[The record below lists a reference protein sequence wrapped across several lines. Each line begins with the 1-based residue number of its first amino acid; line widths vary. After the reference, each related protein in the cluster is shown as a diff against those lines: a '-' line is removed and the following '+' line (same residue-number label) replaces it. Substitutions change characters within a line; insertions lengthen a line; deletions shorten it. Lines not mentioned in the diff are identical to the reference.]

1 MTRTGLSGKYLA
13 GKFAA
18 SVRKVAYASPVD
30 MPPPRSLGRY
40 APAVRLRRAEAA
52 LTEPVTTLPTGSG
65 MDAQRQKRKK
75 KEQPEKAAALPFFH
89 RLRLPLTSLTF
100 SETVCLGLGETRCG
114 FKMSTVSGR
123 QLPPAAST
131 FPPYRLP
138 DTLPPFSLAGL
149 VALSHSSRAFLLCG
163 ISGDLG
169 SSLQAWAVMQDPPV
183 QPDCCASSGNC
194 SLEANPEKTRKT
206 PLAAA
211 IGNWDLLSGSCKIKH
226 YRVLEVMARL
236 RLH

>member
-1 MTRTGLSGKYLA
+1 M
-13 GKFAA
+13 FAA
-18 SVRKVAYASPVD
+18 SVRKVAYARLVD

-52 LTEPVTTLPTGSG
+52 FTEPVIILPTGSG
-65 MDAQRQKRKK
+65 MDALGQKRKK
-75 KEQPEKAAALPFFH
+75 NPEKAAALPFFH
-89 RLRLPLTSLTF
+89 RLRLPLTSFTF

-114 FKMSTVSGR
+114 FKISTVSGR

-169 SSLQAWAVMQDPPV
+169 SSLQAWAVMQDPPR
-183 QPDCCASSGNC
+183 S
-194 SLEANPEKTRKT
+194 
-206 PLAAA
+206 
-211 IGNWDLLSGSCKIKH
+211 
-226 YRVLEVMARL
+226 ARL
-236 RLH
+236 LRQFR

>member
-1 MTRTGLSGKYLA
+1 M
-13 GKFAA
+13 
-18 SVRKVAYASPVD
+18 RKVAYASPVD

-52 LTEPVTTLPTGSG
+52 FTEPVIIRPTGSG
-65 MDAQRQKRKK
+65 IDALGQKRKK
-75 KEQPEKAAALPFFH
+75 KPKKAAAQPFFH
-89 RLRLPLTSLTF
+89 RLRLPLTSFTF

-114 FKMSTVSGR
+114 FKISTVSGR

-194 SLEANPEKTRKT
+194 SLEANPEKTRKNAT
-206 PLAAA
+206 
-211 IGNWDLLSGSCKIKH
+211 GSSH
-226 YRVLEVMARL
+226 W
-236 RLH
+236 

>member
-1 MTRTGLSGKYLA
+1 M
-13 GKFAA
+13 FAA
-18 SVRKVAYASPVD
+18 SVRKAAYVSPVD
-30 MPPPRSLGRY
+30 MPPPRSLGR
-40 APAVRLRRAEAA
+40 LRSGRETAAGGIYFHGTGHHTTHRFRNGRTETEA
-52 LTEPVTTLPTGSG
+52 
-65 MDAQRQKRKK
+65 QKKRT
-75 KEQPEKAAALPFFH
+75 PEKAAALPFFH
-89 RLRLPLTSLTF
+89 RLRLPLTSFTF

-114 FKMSTVSGR
+114 FKISTVSGR

-194 SLEANPEKTRKT
+194 SLEANPEKTRKNAT
-206 PLAAA
+206 
-211 IGNWDLLSGSCKIKH
+211 GSSH
-226 YRVLEVMARL
+226 W
-236 RLH
+236 

>member
-1 MTRTGLSGKYLA
+1 MPVPWICRLLA
-13 GKFAA
+13 H
-18 SVRKVAYASPVD
+18 SVA
-30 MPPPRSLGRY
+30 G

-65 MDAQRQKRKK
+65 MDTQRQKRKK

-114 FKMSTVSGR
+114 FKISTVSGR

-138 DTLPPFSLAGL
+138 DTLPPFSLAGH

-169 SSLQAWAVMQDPPV
+169 SSLQAWAVMQDPPR
-183 QPDCCASSGNC
+183 S
-194 SLEANPEKTRKT
+194 
-206 PLAAA
+206 
-211 IGNWDLLSGSCKIKH
+211 
-226 YRVLEVMARL
+226 ARL
-236 RLH
+236 LRLFR

>member
-1 MTRTGLSGKYLA
+1 MVSRTKLSGKYLA
-13 GKFAA
+13 GMFAA
-18 SVRKVAYASPVD
+18 SVRKAAYVRIVD
-30 MPPPRSLGRY
+30 MPPPRSLGR
-40 APAVRLRRAEAA
+40 LRSGRETAAGGSCSFRTDHRTNAAEA
-52 LTEPVTTLPTGSG
+52 
-65 MDAQRQKRKK
+65 QKKRT
-75 KEQPEKAAALPFFH
+75 PEKAATWPFFH

-194 SLEANPEKTRKT
+194 SLEANPEKTRKNAT
-206 PLAAA
+206 
-211 IGNWDLLSGSCKIKH
+211 GSSH
-226 YRVLEVMARL
+226 W
-236 RLH
+236 

>member
-1 MTRTGLSGKYLA
+1 MYTGLVSCHERGYQERPCQMCY
-13 GKFAA
+13 AA
-18 SVRKVAYASPVD
+18 LVRKVAYAGKAVIT
-30 MPPPRSLGRY
+30 PPRSLGRC
-40 APAVRLRRAEAA
+40 APAVRLRRALPS
-52 LTEPVTTLPTGSG
+52 LTEQAQTLSTDSGTTHNRAHTQKKTRKRPRRCRFSIGSASPRPASHLSKLYG
-65 MDAQRQKRKK
+65 
-75 KEQPEKAAALPFFH
+75 P
-89 RLRLPLTSLTF
+89 
-100 SETVCLGLGETRCG
+100 GLGETRCG
-114 FKMSTVSGR
+114 LKMPTVSGK

-149 VALSHSSRAFLLCG
+149 VALSHSSRAFLFCG

-194 SLEANPEKTRKT
+194 SLEANPERHALT

-211 IGNWDLLSGSCKIKH
+211 TGN
-226 YRVLEVMARL
+226 
-236 RLH
+236 

>member
-1 MTRTGLSGKYLA
+1 MPLPWICRLLA
-13 GKFAA
+13 H
-18 SVRKVAYASPVD
+18 SVA
-30 MPPPRSLGRY
+30 G

-52 LTEPVTTLPTGSG
+52 LSERTKEQ
-65 MDAQRQKRKK
+65 MQQRRKK
-75 KEQPEKAAALPFFH
+75 RTPEKAAALPFFH

-114 FKMSTVSGR
+114 FKISTVSGR

-183 QPDCCASSGNC
+183 QPDCCACSGNC

-211 IGNWDLLSGSCKIKH
+211 TGNGFAERQIRKC
-226 YRVLEVMARL
+226 
-236 RLH
+236 

>member
-1 MTRTGLSGKYLA
+1 MDFSGFRGAALNQSRSASGVYTGLVSWHKRGYQENTWQEYLQHQCVRRLMSEQWICRLLA
-13 GKFAA
+13 H
-18 SVRKVAYASPVD
+18 SVA
-30 MPPPRSLGRY
+30 Y

-52 LTEPVTTLPTGSG
+52 LSGRTTKQIQ
-65 MDAQRQKRKK
+65 QRRKK
-75 KEQPEKAAALPFFH
+75 KRTPEKAAALPFFH

-114 FKMSTVSGR
+114 FKISTVSGR

-169 SSLQAWAVMQDPPV
+169 SSLQAWAVMQDPPR
-183 QPDCCASSGNC
+183 S
-194 SLEANPEKTRKT
+194 
-206 PLAAA
+206 
-211 IGNWDLLSGSCKIKH
+211 
-226 YRVLEVMARL
+226 ARL
-236 RLH
+236 LRLFR

>member
-1 MTRTGLSGKYLA
+1 MAFSGFRGAALNQSRSASGVYTGLVSWHERGYQESTWQESLQHQCVRWLMPVPWICRLLA
-13 GKFAA
+13 H
-18 SVRKVAYASPVD
+18 SVA
-30 MPPPRSLGRY
+30 G

-52 LTEPVTTLPTGSG
+52 LSGRITEQIQQG
-65 MDAQRQKRKK
+65 RKK
-75 KEQPEKAAALPFFH
+75 KRTPEKATALPFFH

-114 FKMSTVSGR
+114 FKISTVSGR

-149 VALSHSSRAFLLCG
+149 VALSHSSRALLLCG

-169 SSLQAWAVMQDPPV
+169 SSLQAWAVMQDPPR
-183 QPDCCASSGNC
+183 S
-194 SLEANPEKTRKT
+194 
-206 PLAAA
+206 
-211 IGNWDLLSGSCKIKH
+211 
-226 YRVLEVMARL
+226 ARL
-236 RLH
+236 LRLFR

>member
-1 MTRTGLSGKYLA
+1 MVARTGLSGKSLA
-13 GKFAA
+13 GRLSA
-18 SVRKVAYASPVD
+18 SVRKVAYAGPVD

-52 LTEPVTTLPTGSG
+52 LSEPAT
-65 MDAQRQKRKK
+65 AQKQRKRKK
-75 KEQPEKAAALPFFH
+75 KRTPEKAAALPFFH

-100 SETVCLGLGETRCG
+100 SETVCLGLDETRCG

-138 DTLPPFSLAGL
+138 DTLPPFSLTGL

-194 SLEANPEKTRKT
+194 SLEANPEKTRKNAT
-206 PLAAA
+206 
-211 IGNWDLLSGSCKIKH
+211 GSSH
-226 YRVLEVMARL
+226 W
-236 RLH
+236 

>member
-1 MTRTGLSGKYLA
+1 MSEQWICRLLA
-13 GKFAA
+13 H
-18 SVRKVAYASPVD
+18 SVA
-30 MPPPRSLGRY
+30 G

-52 LTEPVTTLPTGSG
+52 LSERTKEQ
-65 MDAQRQKRKK
+65 MQQRRKK
-75 KEQPEKAAALPFFH
+75 RTPEKAAALPFFH

-114 FKMSTVSGR
+114 FKISTVSGR

-183 QPDCCASSGNC
+183 QPDCCACSGNC

-211 IGNWDLLSGSCKIKH
+211 TGNGFAERQIRKC
-226 YRVLEVMARL
+226 
-236 RLH
+236 